1 MLKWNKIEQM
11 FVNLQEERK
20 MSETTIELIKLILQQ
35 ENIDEAIIKTNE
47 ILTAFRTLRE
57 PSQEASSLTLRDN
70 SQPRSI

>member
-1 MLKWNKIEQM
+1 M